1 MKSSK
6 SVLFVLGLF
15 IAFVLSFPALAQEEE
30 TIPEPMP
37 LVDEAG
43 YDIINFLL
51 LGSDTTNPQ
60 NSGRT
65 DVILIV
71 SVNRT
76 AGTVAFLSIPR
87 DLYVYIPG
95 WISYRINSAYGHGE
109 TEGGEGQG
117 IELLKETI
125 LYNLGIQIDYYARVD
140 FNGFKNII
148 DSLGGI
154 ELSVDCAIEDW
165 RLREPDLDPNL
176 EESWEMFTL
185 PVGVHMMD
193 SDLALWYVRSRRT
206 SSDFDRGRRQQD
218 MMRAIWHHTRDMG
231 LLNQLPDIWQQITE
245 MVETDVTLPDMVSL
259 APLALTIDTAH
270 LVSYTFHQNIEVKP
284 WRSPEGSS
292 VLVPVREAI
301 MDLERKM
308 VVPPTESQLVREGAT
323 ISIVNASGYG
333 DLARVAADRLAW
345 EGFIPIISTESVP
358 YRNYTTIYDHTGRT
372 KGSSLGR
379 LQTILRVSDEGVV
392 REPNAN
398 RDYDFQIVIGG
409 SYYACTH
416 GVLPPED

>member
-1 MKSSK
+1 MKKVVCITVFCVVAILS
-6 SVLFVLGLF
+6 LGF
-15 IAFVLSFPALAQEEE
+15 SALAQDEA
-30 TIPEPMP
+30 TPIPEPMP
-37 LVDEAG
+37 LVDEQD
-43 YDIINFLL
+43 YDIVNFLL

-76 AGTVAFLSIPR
+76 AGTVAFLSLPR

-95 WISYRINSAYGHGE
+95 WQSYRINTAYGHGE
-109 TEGGEGQG
+109 LEAEGHG
-117 IELLKETI
+117 IQLLKDTI

-148 DSLGGI
+148 DSMGGV
-154 ELSVDCAIEDW
+154 ELTVDCAIEDW
-165 RLREPDLDPNL
+165 RLREPDLDPTVEDN
-176 EESWEMFTL
+176 WEMFTL

-218 MMRAIWHHTRDMG
+218 MMRAIWRHVREMG
-231 LLNQLPDIWQQITE
+231 LLNQLPDIWQQVTE
-245 MVETDVTLPDMVSL
+245 MVETDITLPDMVSL
-259 APLALTIDTAH
+259 VPLALNIDTSH
-270 LVSYTFHQNIEVKP
+270 IVSYTFHPNIEVKP

-292 VLVPVREAI
+292 VLVPIPEAI
-301 MDLERKM
+301 MDLEHKM

-323 ISIVNASGYG
+323 VNIVNASGIRG
-333 DLARVAADRLAW
+333 LDRVAADRLAW
-345 EGFIPIISTESVP
+345 EGFVPIISEEPAP
-358 YRNYTTIYDHTGRT
+358 YRDYTTIYDHTGRS
-372 KGSSLGR
+372 KGSSLGT
-379 LQTILRVSDEGVV
+379 LKTILRVSDEAIV
-392 REPNAN
+392 REPDAN
-398 RDYDFQIVIGG
+398 RDYDFQVVIGG
-409 SYYACTH
+409 SYYSCTH